1 MRRLSA
7 QIKGLLKVKR
17 MFRCLPVVTLFALCL
32 PFAVA
37 QSAFDINLGFGS
49 LHDSSTGGGLE
60 NASALVPFGTCTPGS
75 TDANCQATGGL
86 GGFFLGFGGD
96 IMFTKHFGGGFQAS
110 IQPAQS
116 NYGPLQYRQ
125 AFYDVKGIYAPINRK
140 RAVLQLMGGIG
151 EARTSFSY
159 TQSGCIGTAV
169 CSTSTQPVGAA
180 NHFDVNFS
188 AGVQIFLTEHIF
200 VRPQFDFHYVPGL
213 TNQFGS
219 DVVPGGSIWVGYNF
233 GER

>member
-1 MRRLSA
+1 MRANR
-7 QIKGLLKVKR
+7 GVKVKR
-17 MFRCLPVVTLFALCL
+17 TLRCLPVLSLFALCL
-32 PFAVA
+32 PFAGA

-49 LHDSSTGGGLE
+49 LHDSATGGGLD

-75 TDANCQATGGL
+75 ADVNCQATSKL

-96 IMFTKHFGGGFQAS
+96 IMFTHHFGGGFQAS

-116 NYGPLQYRQ
+116 GYGPLEYRQ

-140 RAVLQLMGGIG
+140 RAVLQLMGGMG
-151 EARTSFSY
+151 EARTSFSFN
-159 TQSGCIGTAV
+159 QSGCIGTAV
-169 CSTSTQPVGAA
+169 CSSQNQPVGAA

-188 AGVQIFLTEHIF
+188 AGVQIFVTEHIF
-200 VRPQFDFHYVPGL
+200 IRPQFDFHYVPGL

-219 DVVPGGSIWVGYNF
+219 DTVPGGSVWVGYNF

>member
-1 MRRLSA
+1 LF
-7 QIKGLLKVKR
+7 KVKR
-17 MFRCLPVVTLFALCL
+17 TFLSLPVLSLFALCL
-32 PFAVA
+32 PFAGA

-49 LHDSSTGGGLE
+49 LHDSATGGGLD
-60 NASALVPFGTCTPGS
+60 NTSSLIPFGTCTPGS

-96 IMFTKHFGGGFQAS
+96 IMFTHHLGGGFQAS
-110 IQPAQS
+110 IQPVQG

-151 EARTSFSY
+151 EARTSFSFN
-159 TQSGCIGTAV
+159 QSGCIGTAV
-169 CSTSTQPVGAA
+169 CTSQNEPVGAA

-219 DVVPGGSIWVGYNF
+219 DAVPGGSVWVGYNF

>member
-1 MRRLSA
+1 MNKGAKIEGLSE
-7 QIKGLLKVKR
+7 LKR
-17 MFRCLPVVTLFALCL
+17 MLRYLPVLSLFALCL
-32 PFAVA
+32 PFAGA

-49 LHDSSTGGGLE
+49 LHDSATGGGLDSASSS
-60 NASALVPFGTCTPGS
+60 NAFGTCTPGS
-75 TDANCQATGGL
+75 TDTFCQATGKL

-96 IMFTKHFGGGFQAS
+96 VMFTHQFGGGFQAS

-140 RAVLQLMGGIG
+140 RAVLQLMAGIG
-151 EARTSFSY
+151 EARTSFSL

-180 NHFDVNFS
+180 NHFDVN
-188 AGVQIFLTEHIF
+188 AGVGVQIFLTEHIF
-200 VRPQFDFHYVPGL
+200 VRPQFDFHYVPGFKD
-213 TNQFGS
+213 QFGS
-219 DVVPGGSIWVGYNF
+219 DAVPGGSVWVGYNF

>member
-1 MRRLSA
+1 
-7 QIKGLLKVKR
+7 
-17 MFRCLPVVTLFALCL
+17 
-32 PFAVA
+32 
-37 QSAFDINLGFGS
+37 
-49 LHDSSTGGGLE
+49 
-60 NASALVPFGTCTPGS
+60 
-75 TDANCQATGGL
+75 
-86 GGFFLGFGGD
+86 
-96 IMFTKHFGGGFQAS
+96 MFTKHFGGGFQAS

-151 EARTSFSY
+151 EARSSFSF